1 MHSYTWKSLL
11 VLGLTQLATESAA
24 APTSCPPPNVKPG
37 RAIYITSNQQQNS
50 IIALPI
56 GRNGQ
61 LSAGT
66 LTSTGGSGSSILNQ
80 NGNVK
85 TPATSDV
92 LSSQSAVTVADDY
105 LFAVNAGSNT
115 VSMFAIDPLNPTRL
129 TMVGK
134 PAAVPGDFPVTV
146 GASAKNKLVCV
157 GATGAKS
164 GVSCASF
171 SSKGLGKMD
180 QLRPV
185 GLKQTTPPVG
195 PPNTIGQV
203 FFSEDEETLYTTV
216 KGNPGT
222 HTNGTL
228 GVFAVE
234 QPCDG
239 REAVAVSQE
248 GKLNVLAQTA
258 VLFGAAPL
266 KGSQILSSDAAFG
279 AVMLSVDTE
288 TGTAS
293 VKNVI
298 DVAGQ
303 SATCWATL
311 SPETNTVFLG
321 DAGLDR
327 LVELDSTDGSIKSVT
342 NLGTSDPGINDL
354 KAAGSFIY
362 ALSPGNA
369 TVPPAVTVFDVVS
382 KKVAQHYPLKG
393 SFATSKV
400 QGLTVLV

>member
-1 MHSYTWKSLL
+1 MHSSTWKSLL
-11 VLGLTQLATESAA
+11 VLGLTSLATESAA
-24 APTSCPPPNVKPG
+24 APTSCPPPKVKPG

-56 GRNGQ
+56 GSNGQ

-66 LTSTGGSGSSILNQ
+66 LTATGGSGSSILNQ
-80 NGNVK
+80 NGNVQ
-85 TPATSDV
+85 TPATADV
-92 LSSQSAVTVADDY
+92 LSSQSAVTVAGNY

-115 VSMFAIDPLNPTRL
+115 VSMFAIDPLHPTRL
-129 TMVGK
+129 TMVGR
-134 PAAVPGDFPVTV
+134 PAAVPGEFPVTV
-146 GASAKNKLVCV
+146 GASTKNKLVCV

-185 GLKQTTPPVG
+185 GLNQTTPPVG

-216 KGNPGT
+216 KGNPA
-222 HTNGTL
+222 TNTTGTL

-239 REAVAVSQE
+239 RGAVAVSQE
-248 GKLNVLAQTA
+248 GKLNVLDQTA

-266 KGSQILSSDAAFG
+266 PDSQILSSDAAFG

-303 SATCWATL
+303 KATCWATL
-311 SPETNTVFLG
+311 SPETNTVFLA
-321 DAGLDR
+321 DAGFDR
-327 LVELDSTDGSIKSVT
+327 FVELSSTDGSIKSTT
-342 NLGTSDPGINDL
+342 NLNTGDPGINDL

-369 TVPPAVTVFDVVS
+369 TVAPAVTVFDVVS
-382 KKVAQHYPLKG
+382 KKVAQHYQLKG
-393 SFATSKV
+393 SFATNKV
-400 QGLTVLV
+400 QGLTVLA

>member
-1 MHSYTWKSLL
+1 MHSSSWKSLL
-11 VLGLTQLATESAA
+11 VLGLTSLATESAA

-85 TPATSDV
+85 TPATADV
-92 LSSQSAVTVADDY
+92 LSSQSAVTVADNY

-129 TMVGK
+129 TMVGR

-185 GLKQTTPPVG
+185 GLNQTTPPVG

-222 HTNGTL
+222 NTTGTL
-228 GVFAVE
+228 GVFAVD

-239 REAVAVSQE
+239 RGAVAVSQE
-248 GKLNVLAQTA
+248 GKLNVLDQTA

-266 KGSQILSSDAAFG
+266 PGSQILSSDAAFG

-303 SATCWATL
+303 KATCWATL

-321 DAGLDR
+321 DAGFDR
-327 LVELDSTDGSIKSVT
+327 FVELSSTDGSIQSIT
-342 NLGTSDPGINDL
+342 NLNTGDPGINDL

-369 TVPPAVTVFDVVS
+369 TVAPAVTVFDVVS
-382 KKVAQHYPLKG
+382 KKVAQHYHLKG

-400 QGLTVLV
+400 QGLTVLA

>member
-1 MHSYTWKSLL
+1 MPSK
-11 VLGLTQLATESAA
+11 Q
-24 APTSCPPPNVKPG
+24 
-37 RAIYITSNQQQNS
+37 
-50 IIALPI
+50 
-56 GRNGQ
+56 
-61 LSAGT
+61 
-66 LTSTGGSGSSILNQ
+66 
-80 NGNVK
+80 
-85 TPATSDV
+85 
-92 LSSQSAVTVADDY
+92 Y

-115 VSMFAIDPLNPTRL
+115 ISMFAIDPLNPTRL
-129 TMVGK
+129 TLVGK

-164 GVSCASF
+164 GVSCTSF
-171 SSKGLGKMD
+171 SEKGLGKLD

-185 GLKQTTPPVG
+185 GLNQTTPPVG

-222 HTNGTL
+222 NTTGTL

-239 REAVAVSQE
+239 RGAVAVSQE
-248 GKLNVLAQTA
+248 GKLNVLDQTA

-266 KGSQILSSDAAFG
+266 PGSQILSSDAAFG
-279 AVMLSVDTE
+279 AVLLSVDTE
-288 TGTAS
+288 TQTAS

-303 SATCWATL
+303 KATCWATL

-321 DAGLDR
+321 DAGFDR
-327 LVELDSTDGSIKSVT
+327 FVELSSTDGSIKSIT
-342 NLGTSDPGINDL
+342 NLNTGDPGINDL

-369 TVPPAVTVFDVVS
+369 TAPPAVTVFDVVS
-382 KKVAQHYPLKG
+382 KKVAQHYQLKG